1 MNSASSTHVK
11 PHALGIACL
20 GATAA
25 KDDPRIEA
33 IATAEAGLTSVAR
46 MAAEKS
52 RLKHGF
58 ENE

>member
-1 MNSASSTHVK
+1 VK
-11 PHALGIACL
+11 PPRLGIACL

-25 KDDPRIEA
+25 KEDPRIEA
-33 IATAEAGLTSVAR
+33 IAAAEAGLTRVWR

-52 RLKHGF
+52 RLKHVF